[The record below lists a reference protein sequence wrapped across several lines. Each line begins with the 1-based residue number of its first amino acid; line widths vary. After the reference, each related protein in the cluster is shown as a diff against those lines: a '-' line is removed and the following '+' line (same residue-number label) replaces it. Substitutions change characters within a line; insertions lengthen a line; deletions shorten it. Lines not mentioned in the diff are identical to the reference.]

1 MRAVRFGEMAC
12 TRDSRR
18 KQLKNKTPRPQAWV
32 FFWRARHGV
41 VQRGVAFFEGSRND
55 RVAGV
60 AYCTRAAR
68 RISFSASRSF
78 FVIMATVVRSSLAS
92 ASTVRG
98 ASPQKP

>member
-1 MRAVRFGEMAC
+1 MRADRFGEMAC

-32 FFWRARHGV
+32 FFLARATCSGV
-41 VQRGVAFFEGSRND
+41 VFFEGSRND

-60 AYCTRAAR
+60 AYCARAAR

-78 FVIMATVVRSSLAS
+78 LVIMATVVRSSLAS